1 VFTESGGVFSPVI
14 QEYYDLMPYGE
25 VIDAPT
31 TQESVL
37 FTGKPRDIE
46 SGLDIFPF
54 RPYSNQLCRWICADE
69 PFADNW
75 VEDPQSWNLFA
86 YCRNNP
92 INKTDPDGR
101 AVPAILI
108 PALVYVGSNPAVQ
121 RAGERALAWTAATLG
136 VAATAAWAA
145 TQVSAVNESTG
156 YWGQQHYHKESQADQ
171 GGSGSPDPEAP
182 EDPKQRGRESEK
194 RVLEDMGEQKNTQKV
209 SSQEGNSIPD
219 INNSNYLGDIK
230 DTQRVTNTKQ
240 IRIQRDAANQAGK
253 QHIVVAGT
261 NTKVSSTVTSQGTQV
276 IRRDDLGPKK

>member
-1 VFTESGGVFSPVI
+1 VPDLRPNRGG
-14 QEYYDLMPYGE
+14 
-25 VIDAPT
+25 APC
-31 TQESVL
+31 S
-37 FTGKPRDIE
+37 GKPRDIE

-54 RPYSNQLCRWICADE
+54 RPFSNQLCRWICADE

-75 VEDPQSWNLFA
+75 VEDPQSWNLFT
-86 YCRNNP
+86 YCRNNSATL
-92 INKTDPDGR
+92 TDPDGR
-101 AVPAILI
+101 AVPL
-108 PALVYVGSNPAVQ
+108 ALVPVVVYVASNPAVQ
-121 RAGERALAWTAATLG
+121 KAFTQASTWTAVTLG
-136 VAATAAWAA
+136 VVTTAAWAA

-156 YWGQQHYHKESQADQ
+156 YWGQQHYHKESKVDQ

-182 EDPKQRGRESEK
+182 KDPKQRGRESEK
-194 RVLEDMGEQKNTQKV
+194 RVLEDMGEPKNTQKV

-219 INNSNYLGDIK
+219 INNSNQLGDIK

-253 QHIVVAGT
+253 QPIVVTGT